1 MDDQGGGGGQKSS
14 KNHPQSLRMP
24 LRSMPWNNAQ
34 FALNISYFWRCI
46 GSNFCL
52 ISRCKTLLNN
62 IFFANKKW
70 YREIRSFNSISNY
83 VSSNALMKIFCF
95 SPIATLI
102 SAENGVPMVMR
113 RKEMKD
119 YGTKK
124 MIEGA
129 FSKGQYCLIIE
140 VPVLVIIN
148 SNFTKLRNT
157 YIYY

>member
-1 MDDQGGGGGQKSS
+1 
-14 KNHPQSLRMP
+14 
-24 LRSMPWNNAQ
+24 
-34 FALNISYFWRCI
+34 
-46 GSNFCL
+46 
-52 ISRCKTLLNN
+52 
-62 IFFANKKW
+62 
-70 YREIRSFNSISNY
+70 
-83 VSSNALMKIFCF
+83 
-95 SPIATLI
+95 
-102 SAENGVPMVMR
+102 MVMR

-157 YIYY
+157 YIYYLSTYHENFEACWFLPNAAIIYRINDLLNFFRMLLQVEAAL

>member
-1 MDDQGGGGGQKSS
+1 MELKEII
-14 KNHPQSLRMP
+14 LEI
-24 LRSMPWNNAQ
+24 
-34 FALNISYFWRCI
+34 FALDGIKFGTFQLKNGITSPVYFDMRVIISQP
-46 GSNFCL
+46 
-52 ISRCKTLLNN
+52 K
-62 IFFANKKW
+62 
-70 YREIRSFNSISNY
+70 
-83 VSSNALMKIFCF
+83 LMKEVSRILWENFQELTNLTDLLLCGVPYTAL
-95 SPIATLI
+95 PIATLI
-102 SAENGVPMVMR
+102 SADTGIPMVMR

>member
-1 MDDQGGGGGQKSS
+1 
-14 KNHPQSLRMP
+14 
-24 LRSMPWNNAQ
+24 
-34 FALNISYFWRCI
+34 
-46 GSNFCL
+46 
-52 ISRCKTLLNN
+52 
-62 IFFANKKW
+62 
-70 YREIRSFNSISNY
+70 
-83 VSSNALMKIFCF
+83 MKIFCF